1 MLYFTIRESDFLMNG
16 LMATKREILFYN
28 LRDSKIG
35 WNNLYYLK
43 WHRSVSSI
51 KEFIIYLIRRHV
63 GNKLYEG
70 GELAIVTE
78 MLIDRRKKRKHY
90 K

>member
-35 WNNLYYLK
+35 WNNLCYLK

-51 KEFIIYLIRRHV
+51 KEFIIYLFNTVTRRKQIIRRRGARYRNRDV
-63 GNKLYEG
+63 N
-70 GELAIVTE
+70 
-78 MLIDRRKKRKHY
+78 R
-90 K
+90 